1 MAVFGGGYGSR
12 QSLQLTPE
20 EEESLLSSLG
30 RAGMS
35 TLAYIGESIDKPMAA
50 VRGVLNGDFEEAA
63 NIIPFSD
70 AMGITS
76 SDGLLGGTAF
86 QVTDDEDTVYG
97 RDLLETYGLAG
108 ENVEGLGGDDW
119 GNIDY
124 GDALAD
130 VLGFGID
137 MINVPMAGPAASLS
151 KAGKLGK
158 MAGLT
163 DEAAAI
169 ARASGRGG
177 KIKYR
182 ATNSLDDAIRDIT
195 EFKNP
200 VLSRQ
205 ADGIDAATDA
215 LAYPNA
221 PLTDATQFVSG
232 NRDEMLERLYTAGD
246 GMGMDRAAVDAVMGE
261 RLGSTMSFG
270 GMSMPENVDRAF
282 ATAIDSSLAKVGA
295 TALGRTARQAF
306 DVPAAGTGTAAGQ
319 DFMGPR
325 QQIYRD
331 MGDLR
336 ARAVSSQAALAVERQ
351 KDLLK
356 YLGDGDETVGYYR
369 ALEAPDLDELM
380 GQRQILAREDGTG
393 RVWAPEAGD
402 MDSLNEL
409 RGVKRELGIME
420 DRAKF
425 EGVSFNTLEDSE
437 IDYVTRHVLGMR
449 PTLMEKSAKMFG
461 GQDPSQLLRREF
473 TKDIPGGTAELIKL
487 AKDTQ
492 AMESAGDIAAE
503 AYRRFGGGQL
513 TGEAESEFAN
523 KMLQLGEFMSKQK
536 PEVRAAGIY
545 GDPLNMIDQRLM
557 SGNKAIANARAVT
570 DTVSDYLS
578 GGVTAGMSLKE
589 APGARS
595 LGGLKQ
601 KLGFKAPEEELAKR
615 TVGDAIGGVGLDRD
629 TALDAIYRKMTPEA
643 REEVRQ
649 LLDMPGAADNMISA
663 PNTPGDPGM
672 EFLREGL
679 AKRTLPDEMMDD
691 IGRMQRGLQGP
702 DPTSLVKDGLV
713 QYNRWWKG
721 LQTNPFPSF
730 HVRNFGSGQAREYLR
745 GNDPGS
751 ELNMVYRL
759 MTGGEV
765 AAEEALAVPGVR
777 QVLDAQG
784 LGDEEAVNG
793 LRQLIRTYMPTD
805 GQGVSL
811 EDLGSTYT
819 RAADAAGE
827 ISGEI
832 NTDLG
837 FVGGLDGTAPTGPAQ
852 VWDQL
857 KALVPGK
864 TGAEARAAN
873 PDWMKPAAL
882 RGISGRDTTRFAP
895 VAAGE
900 IAGEGTEILN
910 RIPSWINQLKQG
922 IDPAQAARNVN
933 KSQIDYSTR
942 AFTPLENEMRR
953 LGVMPFY
960 SFCVPSD
967 HTAMTRTGWK
977 SHDELAVGEE
987 VMGYDTATGEL
998 SWTEVTAVN
1007 VFDHTG
1013 TLNRYANRSAE
1024 FLFTD
1029 GHRWPVRKRAC
1040 VTNRPY
1046 GIYSYPERVI
1056 MKTGW
1061 PACGDSLIANGQ
1073 FVDSEGTGI
1082 SPRLAAILGWVV
1094 SDGYHRF
1101 RGKYCEMMVYQSPK
1115 KFLGNIVD
1123 LLGTEPRKPHP
1134 ETGVVCVPVALK
1146 DIKAIVQAGFTGKE
1160 SLPEI
1165 VGKLGRDAAD
1175 AMWQAMFDA
1184 EGCYSGTSRQEV
1196 WTQSLRNHP
1205 VTVAYQMLCVLTGRT
1220 CTTAETTAEDGK
1232 VYHNITTRKADGFGV
1247 TAPTKSSVQYT
1258 GKVWCPTTKLGTWV
1272 MSHNGSIVITGNS
1285 SRNIPEVASELLN
1298 NPTGRTGGL
1307 FKGLSRLRSDDE
1319 FLPEHIAQTLA
1330 IPLGSSEEGDPR
1342 YLTGLGLMEED
1353 LLGAV
1358 DTGNPLKS
1366 AGYEVMGR
1374 LSPLIKAPIEYVL
1387 GKSLFQS
1394 GYQGPRDT
1402 EDMDPQLGRLLSN
1415 LKSFATGE
1423 DQRDAVDTRSIEPLL
1438 QMLPGIRAM
1447 STARQLT
1454 DKRKYD
1460 NFLAPLLAN
1469 QLTGA
1474 RVSDVS
1480 PAAMDASLQDMIA
1493 NEYKSLG
1500 GRDFQNYYIPQKT
1513 KDQMTPEEIQ
1523 HTLQMRALE
1532 NLIRK
1537 RREQRQMTR

>member
-1 MAVFGGGYGSR
+1 MSFGSFGGFGGSPR

-50 VRGVLNGDFEEAA
+50 VRGVLNGEIEEAA

-70 AMGITS
+70 ALGITS
-76 SDGLLGGTAF
+76 SEGLFGGTAI

-97 RDLLETYGLAG
+97 RDLLETYGLAD
-108 ENVEGLGGDDW
+108 ENVDGLGGSDW
-119 GNIDY
+119 SNIDY

-130 VLGFGID
+130 ILGFGID
-137 MINVPMAGPAASLS
+137 MINVPMAGPAGALS
-151 KAGKLGK
+151 KAGMLGK
-158 MAGLT
+158 AAGLT

-177 KIKYR
+177 ALKYR
-182 ATNSLDDAIRDIT
+182 STNTLQDALKDIV

-200 VLSRQ
+200 VLARQ
-205 ADGIDAATDA
+205 ADELDSAAGA

-221 PLTDATQFVSG
+221 PATAATDYVSSST
-232 NRDEMLERLYTAGD
+232 DDLMKRLYDAGA
-246 GMGMDRAAVDAVMGE
+246 GMGMDSAAVDAAMGE
-261 RLGSTMSFG
+261 RLGNTMSFAG
-270 GMSMPENVDRAF
+270 QVLPESVDRAL
-282 ATAIDSSLAKVGA
+282 ATAIDSGIGKLGSGTVG
-295 TALGRTARQAF
+295 RMARQAF
-306 DVPAAGTGTAAGQ
+306 DVPAAGTGTAVGQ

-331 MGDLR
+331 MGELQ
-336 ARAVSSQAALAVERQ
+336 ARKMSSQAALATERNRG
-351 KDLLK
+351 LLS
-356 YLGDGDETVGYYR
+356 YLGDGDEQVGYYR
-369 ALEAPDLDELM
+369 ALEAPDVDELM

-393 RVWAPEAGD
+393 RVWEAEPGD
-402 MDSLNEL
+402 MDALKEL
-409 RGVKRELGIME
+409 RAVKRELGLME
-420 DRAKF
+420 ARAKF

-437 IDYVTRHVLGMR
+437 IDYVTRHVLGMK
-449 PTLMEKSAKMFG
+449 PTILDKQQKMFG
-461 GQDPSQLLRREF
+461 STDPSQLLRREF
-473 TKDIPGGTAELIKL
+473 TKDIPGGTAELIRL
-487 AKDTQ
+487 AKDTAEFQ
-492 AMESAGDIAAE
+492 SAGDIAAE
-503 AYRRFGGGQL
+503 AYKRFGGGAL

-536 PEVRAAGIY
+536 AEVRQAGIY

-578 GGVTAGMSLKE
+578 GGVTRELSEKS
-589 APGARS
+589 APGDWS
-595 LGGLKQ
+595 LGRFKEMV
-601 KLGFKAPEEELAKR
+601 GFKRPEEELASR
-615 TVGDAIGGVGLDRD
+615 TVGDAINGVGLDRD

-643 REEVRQ
+643 REELRQ
-649 LLDMPGAADNMISA
+649 TLDMAGPADGVISA
-663 PNTPGDPGM
+663 PNIPGDPGM
-672 EFLREGL
+672 EYLREAL
-679 AKRTLPDEMMDD
+679 AKSALPDAMMDD

-730 HVRNFGSGQAREYLR
+730 HVRNLGSGLAREGLR
-745 GNDPGS
+745 GNDPTG
-751 ELNMVYRL
+751 ELGMVYRL

-765 AAEEALAVPGVR
+765 AAEEALAVPGVAEILR
-777 QVLDAQG
+777 AQG
-784 LGDEEAVNG
+784 LGDEEAANG

-811 EDLGSTYT
+811 EDLGNTYT
-819 RAADAAGE
+819 RVTDAAE
-827 ISGEI
+827 NASQL
-832 NTDLG
+832 NTNIG

-852 VWDQL
+852 VWEQL

-873 PDWMKPAAL
+873 PDFLKPAAL
-882 RGISGRDTTRFAP
+882 RGLAGRDTTRFAP

-900 IAGEGTEILN
+900 IAGEGVEIMN
-910 RIPSWINQLKQG
+910 RIPSWINQVKRG
-922 IDPAQAARNVN
+922 IDPQQAARNVN
-933 KSQIDYSTR
+933 KTQIDYSTR
-942 AFTPLENEMRR
+942 AFTPFENEMRR

-960 SFCVPSD
+960 SF
-967 HTAMTRTGWK
+967 
-977 SHDELAVGEE
+977 
-987 VMGYDTATGEL
+987 
-998 SWTEVTAVN
+998 
-1007 VFDHTG
+1007 
-1013 TLNRYANRSAE
+1013 
-1024 FLFTD
+1024 
-1029 GHRWPVRKRAC
+1029 
-1040 VTNRPY
+1040 
-1046 GIYSYPERVI
+1046 
-1056 MKTGW
+1056 
-1061 PACGDSLIANGQ
+1061 
-1073 FVDSEGTGI
+1073 
-1082 SPRLAAILGWVV
+1082 
-1094 SDGYHRF
+1094 
-1101 RGKYCEMMVYQSPK
+1101 
-1115 KFLGNIVD
+1115 
-1123 LLGTEPRKPHP
+1123 
-1134 ETGVVCVPVALK
+1134 
-1146 DIKAIVQAGFTGKE
+1146 
-1160 SLPEI
+1160 
-1165 VGKLGRDAAD
+1165 
-1175 AMWQAMFDA
+1175 
-1184 EGCYSGTSRQEV
+1184 
-1196 WTQSLRNHP
+1196 
-1205 VTVAYQMLCVLTGRT
+1205 
-1220 CTTAETTAEDGK
+1220 
-1232 VYHNITTRKADGFGV
+1232 
-1247 TAPTKSSVQYT
+1247 
-1258 GKVWCPTTKLGTWV
+1258 
-1272 MSHNGSIVITGNS
+1272 S
-1285 SRNIPEVASELLN
+1285 SRNIPEVASELIN

-1330 IPLGSSEEGDPR
+1330 IPLGQSEEGDPR

-1366 AGYEVMGR
+1366 AGYEIMGR
-1374 LSPLIKAPIEYVL
+1374 LSPIPKAAMEYVL

-1415 LKSFATGE
+1415 LKGIATGE

-1438 QMLPGIRAM
+1438 QMIPGIRAM

-1454 DKRKYD
+1454 DQRKYD
-1460 NFLAPLLAN
+1460 HFLAPLIAN

-1513 KDQMTPEEIQ
+1513 KDQMSPEEIQ

-1537 RREQRQMTR
+1537 RREERQLQRMTGR

>member
-1 MAVFGGGYGSR
+1 
-12 QSLQLTPE
+12 
-20 EEESLLSSLG
+20 
-30 RAGMS
+30 MS

-50 VRGVLNGDFEEAA
+50 VRGVLNGDFAEAA

-108 ENVEGLGGDDW
+108 DNVDGLGGDDW

-137 MINVPMAGPAASLS
+137 MINIPMAGPAGALS
-151 KAGKLGK
+151 KAGKLGAA
-158 MAGLT
+158 AGLT

-169 ARASGRGG
+169 ARGSGLGG
-177 KIKYR
+177 KLKYR

-200 VLSRQ
+200 NLVRQ
-205 ADGIDAATDA
+205 ADGLDPGAGA

-221 PLTDATQFVSG
+221 PLGDASAFVAS
-232 NRDEMLERLYTAGD
+232 NRDEMMERLYTAGD
-246 GMGMDRAAVDAVMGE
+246 GMKMDRAAVDAAMSE
-261 RLGSTMSFG
+261 RLGSTMTFG
-270 GMSMPENVDRAF
+270 GIGLPENVDRAL
-282 ATAIDSSLAKVGA
+282 ATAIDSSLGKLGA
-295 TALGRTARQAF
+295 TAAGRTARQAF

-331 MGDLR
+331 MGDLQ
-336 ARAVSSQAALAVERQ
+336 ARKVSSQAALAVERQ

-409 RGVKRELGIME
+409 RAVKRELGIME

-461 GQDPSQLLRREF
+461 GNDPSQLLRREF
-473 TKDIPGGTAELIKL
+473 TKDIPGGTAELIQL

-492 AMESAGDIAAE
+492 AMETSGEIAAE
-503 AYRRFGGGQL
+503 AYKRFSNGAL
-513 TGEAESEFAN
+513 TGEAEKEFAN
-523 KMLQLGEFMSKQK
+523 KMLQLGQFMVKQK

-578 GGVTAGMSLKE
+578 DGVTAEMSLKQ
-589 APGARS
+589 APGPWS
-595 LGGLKQ
+595 LGALKE
-601 KLGFKAPEEELAKR
+601 KLGFQPKEADLAKR
-615 TVGDAIGGVGLDRD
+615 TVGDAINGVGLDRD

-663 PNTPGDPGM
+663 PNTVGDPAM
-672 EFLREGL
+672 EFLREAI
-679 AKRTLPDEMMDD
+679 AKRFLPDDMMDD

-702 DPTSLVKDGLV
+702 DPTSLIKDGLV

-721 LQTNPFPSF
+721 LQTNPYVPF
-730 HVRNFGSGQAREYLR
+730 HVRNFGSGQAKEVLR
-745 GNDPGS
+745 GNDPTGEYS
-751 ELNMVYRL
+751 MIYRL

-765 AAEEALAVPGVR
+765 AAEEALAVPGVA
-777 QVLDAQG
+777 QILKAQG
-784 LGDEEAVNG
+784 LDDTEAVNG
-793 LRQLIRTYMPTD
+793 LRQLIRTYVPTD

-819 RAADAAGE
+819 RAGDAAGDAA
-827 ISGEI
+827 GKI
-832 NTDLG
+832 NTNLG
-837 FVGGLDGTAPTGPAQ
+837 FIGGLDGTAPTGPRQ

-873 PDWMKPAAL
+873 PDFLKPAAL
-882 RGISGRDTTRFAP
+882 RGLAGRDTTRFAP

-900 IAGEGTEILN
+900 IAGEGVEIMN
-910 RIPSWINQLKQG
+910 RIPSWINQLKRG
-922 IDPAQAARNVN
+922 VDPAQAARNVN
-933 KSQIDYSTR
+933 KTQIDYTTR
-942 AFTPLENEMRR
+942 AFTPFENEIRR

-960 SFCVPSD
+960 SF
-967 HTAMTRTGWK
+967 
-977 SHDELAVGEE
+977 
-987 VMGYDTATGEL
+987 
-998 SWTEVTAVN
+998 
-1007 VFDHTG
+1007 
-1013 TLNRYANRSAE
+1013 
-1024 FLFTD
+1024 
-1029 GHRWPVRKRAC
+1029 
-1040 VTNRPY
+1040 
-1046 GIYSYPERVI
+1046 
-1056 MKTGW
+1056 
-1061 PACGDSLIANGQ
+1061 
-1073 FVDSEGTGI
+1073 
-1082 SPRLAAILGWVV
+1082 
-1094 SDGYHRF
+1094 
-1101 RGKYCEMMVYQSPK
+1101 
-1115 KFLGNIVD
+1115 
-1123 LLGTEPRKPHP
+1123 
-1134 ETGVVCVPVALK
+1134 
-1146 DIKAIVQAGFTGKE
+1146 
-1160 SLPEI
+1160 
-1165 VGKLGRDAAD
+1165 
-1175 AMWQAMFDA
+1175 
-1184 EGCYSGTSRQEV
+1184 
-1196 WTQSLRNHP
+1196 
-1205 VTVAYQMLCVLTGRT
+1205 
-1220 CTTAETTAEDGK
+1220 
-1232 VYHNITTRKADGFGV
+1232 
-1247 TAPTKSSVQYT
+1247 
-1258 GKVWCPTTKLGTWV
+1258 
-1272 MSHNGSIVITGNS
+1272 S

-1330 IPLGSSEEGDPR
+1330 IPLGQSEEGDPR

-1366 AGYEVMGR
+1366 AGYEIMGR
-1374 LSPLIKAPIEYVL
+1374 LSPLLKAPMEYVL

-1394 GYQGPRDT
+1394 GYLGPRDT

-1415 LKSFATGE
+1415 LKGFATGE

-1438 QMLPGIRAM
+1438 QMIPGIRAM

-1469 QLTGA
+1469 QLTGM

-1480 PAAMDASLQDMIA
+1480 PSAMDASLQDMIA

-1500 GRDFQNYYIPQKT
+1500 GRDFENYYIPQNT

-1523 HTLQMRALE
+1523 HTLQMRALK